1 MQPFW
6 DKMDLPAA
14 RQRIINEVQEK
25 VSSGITFD
33 QVRSLIQHPPPHVG
47 LGEYLEGQEQEPLL
61 GEGECP
67 YVVSEENTDEL
78 EFQLLCQEDVGAA
91 SGDLVVEEPGDDPVA
106 SNTALADFRVP
117 DSSEKLRRWCGGDR
131 PPR

>member
-1 MQPFW
+1 
-6 DKMDLPAA
+6 MDLPAA

-47 LGEYLEGQEQEPLL
+47 LGDFLEGQEQEPLL

-106 SNTALADFRVP
+106 SNTALADFR
-117 DSSEKLRRWCGGDR
+117 R
-131 PPR
+131 PWRPVSHRHPQRE